1 MNLRLGLQVEPT
13 IRHNYQV
20 ILRGNHNHL
29 LMAGLIAVYL
39 AVSHLAE
46 GQAQGQ
52 LGTSNCAQA
61 RPYLTAAQ
69 TALGAHDLS
78 AAIEKLNRA
87 AAIDPKCPDAH
98 LLLGLAEFQQGDVAK
113 AIPHYRQALKL
124 NPRSYSGHY
133 DLALAYVKAKKLQ
146 LARAELEQAVAL
158 DPKQA
163 DAAYNLGM
171 VLLELAQPAAA
182 LRPLRRAHA
191 LTPERPDVS
200 FNLVR
205 ASLEAGRLEEAR
217 QAAKQAPAQLQSDF
231 QWNAALGQEF
241 LKHAQADD
249 ALPYLR
255 TANAVRPD
263 DNDVRN
269 QLATAYLASRQTE
282 SVLELIKAP
291 TTADEHYLR
300 GSAFYQAHRFPE
312 ADEESDAALT
322 LAPENPKVLVLRVRL
337 LQRAGQ
343 QEAALDMARKAA
355 ALAPRWDEP
364 FYLAGISSYL
374 LRHYA
379 DARDKL
385 THAFELNPQSSKA
398 VFMAALASAGEGK
411 TQQAEGYLRRAIAL
425 QPDNARFHC
434 HLGILLMRLNDYA
447 RAEASLRKAV
457 QLKPEYA
464 LPHYEL
470 GKLSAYAKRWDDA
483 RQAFEATI
491 AADAG
496 FTSAYYQLA
505 RVYAKL
511 GEKEKSERMLTD
523 FTKRHQKEMD
533 DAALMEEDAKS
544 ESD

>member
-1 MNLRLGLQVEPT
+1 VL
-13 IRHNYQV
+13 
-20 ILRGNHNHL
+20 LRGNHNHL
-29 LMAGLIAVYL
+29 LNAGLIAGCL
-39 AVSHLAE
+39 AVSQLPQRQAL
-46 GQAQGQ
+46 GQSA
-52 LGTSNCAQA
+52 TSGCTQSG
-61 RPYLTAAQ
+61 PYLSAAQ
-69 TALGAHDLS
+69 TAFGAHNAA
-78 AAIEKLNRA
+78 AAIEQLNRA
-87 AAIDPKCPDAH
+87 VAIDPNCPDTH

-124 NPRSYSGHY
+124 NPRSYSAHY
-133 DLALAYVKAKKLQ
+133 DLALAYVKEKKLQ

-191 LTPERPDVS
+191 LTPGRPDVS

-205 ASLEAGRLEEAR
+205 ALLEAGRLEEAR

-255 TANAVRPD
+255 AAHAARPD
-263 DNDVRN
+263 ENDVRN
-269 QLATAYLASRQTE
+269 QLATAYLATRQPE
-282 SVLELIKAP
+282 SVLELVKEP

-300 GSAFYQAHRFPE
+300 GSAFYLAHRFPE

-343 QEAALDMARKAA
+343 QEAALDMAKKAA
-355 ALAPRWDEP
+355 ALAPHWDEP

-379 DARDKL
+379 DAREKL
-385 THAFELNPQSSKA
+385 THAFALNAQSSKA
-398 VFMAALASAGEGK
+398 VFMAALASGGEGK
-411 TQQAEGYLRRAIAL
+411 THEAEGYLRRAIAL

-447 RAEASLRKAV
+447 SAEASLRKAA

-470 GKLSAYAKRWDDA
+470 GKLSVYAKRWDDA

-511 GEKEKSERMLTD
+511 GEKEKSERVLAD
-523 FTKRHQKEMD
+523 FTRLHQKEMD
-533 DAALMEEDAKS
+533 DSAVVEEDAKR